1 MSTNKAIRL
10 HDVEVFQFAD
20 GTIRLSQP
28 QSLEDPVSI
37 DLHPSQLAYIAEM
50 FACTQQ
56 QREAE
61 RKLHVLAEK
70 IGRVVADEYVRA
82 EIIDR
87 CGDGLAIL
95 AELDALDDLAI
106 EYTGGL
112 VPLGRDEEKKEPAQK
127 VDAEDKAAAA
137 RLSPQPAPVPVPP
150 RDKGQLG
157 LTL

>member
-1 MSTNKAIRL
+1 MSQNKVIHL
-10 HDVEVFQFAD
+10 HDVEAFQFAD
-20 GTIRLSQP
+20 GTIELTQP

-37 DLHPSQLAYIAEM
+37 RLHPSQLAFIAGN
-50 FACTQQ
+50 FAGTQQ

-61 RKLHVLAEK
+61 RKLFVLAEK
-70 IGRVVADEYVRA
+70 IGRIVSDEYVRA

-106 EYTGGL
+106 EFTGGL
-112 VPLGRDEEKKEPAQK
+112 VPLGPDAEKNEPAPK
-127 VDAEDKAAAA
+127 VEAEDKAAAA
-137 RLSPQPAPVPVPP
+137 RLSPQPAPVPP